1 MMRTCI
7 FCFLLLL
14 LTAGCAQQ
22 SARFPSKSITVV
34 VPWDAGGGTD
44 ALARSIANQAGREL
58 GQVVNVLNRSG
69 GAGAI
74 GHSFGAAARPD
85 GYTVTMITYE
95 LCTYEPLGR
104 VELSPLNFKP
114 VIQLNEDPAAITVH
128 ADSPWKTLKEFTE
141 YARQHPG
148 EVTIGNSGPGAVWH
162 IGALKLEKL
171 AGVRFTHVPHNGA
184 KPAVTQLLGKHLDAV
199 SVSPAE
205 VLQFLE
211 LGTLRCLGVMSEH
224 RIPEL
229 PDAPTCREAGYDLV
243 HGTWRG
249 LAVPPET
256 PDEIVSILE
265 QGFKKGYDSPDFQ
278 ETARKALL
286 GLRYRDSQQFKEFL
300 DGELESVTELF
311 SGSDLIIRSGSN
323 VTMVPRFYGVLFLI
337 FAVILAAKAMKK
349 IPSSE
354 NEVGEISSS
363 AFKLTLLSFVIL
375 LAYAVFMFVLG
386 YILSTI
392 LYLAVMFYVLG
403 ERRPLAVGAYSVS
416 IVFIV
421 YVVFKSILDVP
432 IPGFWG

>member
-1 MMRTCI
+1 MKKTPLRMMGECI
-7 FCFLLLL
+7 FCLSLLL

-22 SARFPSKSITVV
+22 SAKFPSKSITVV

-44 ALARSIANQAGREL
+44 ALARSIAQQAGREF
-58 GQVVNVLNRSG
+58 GQVVNILNRSG

-114 VIQLNEDPAAITVH
+114 VLQLNEDPAAITVH
-128 ADSPWKTLKEFTE
+128 ADSPWKTLEEFID
-141 YARQHPG
+141 YAREHPG
-148 EVTIGNSGPGAVWH
+148 EATIGNSGPGAVWH
-162 IGALKLEKL
+162 IGALKLEKM
-171 AGVRFTHVPHNGA
+171 AGVQFTHVPHNGA

-211 LGTLRCLGVMSEH
+211 MGSLRCLGVMSED

-229 PDAPTCREAGYDLV
+229 PGAPTCREAGFDLV

-265 QGFKKGYDSPDFQ
+265 QGFKKGYDSPEFQ

-286 GLRYRDSQQFKEFL
+286 GLRHRDSQQFGEFL
-300 DGELESVTELF
+300 NAELKSVTELF
-311 SGSDLIIRSGSN
+311 SGSDLIIRSGSRIM
-323 VTMVPRFYGVLFLI
+323 MVPRFYGVLFLL
-337 FAVILAAKAMKK
+337 FAVILAVKAMKK
-349 IPSSE
+349 TSTRE
-354 NEVGEISSS
+354 NEAGEISAS
-363 AFKLTLLSFVIL
+363 AFKLT
-375 LAYAVFMFVLG
+375 
-386 YILSTI
+386 
-392 LYLAVMFYVLG
+392 
-403 ERRPLAVGAYSVS
+403 
-416 IVFIV
+416 
-421 YVVFKSILDVP
+421 
-432 IPGFWG
+432 